1 MGERIWNLTRLFS
14 LRASTTQA
22 VEDLPRRFT
31 TEPLPGG
38 PAAGHLFTDTST
50 QRLLAGYCAA
60 RGWDENGASRAET
73 LAALSVECPRL

>member
-1 MGERIWNLTRLFS
+1 MGERIWNLTRLFN

-22 VEDLPRRFT
+22 VEDLPRHFA

-38 PAAGHLFTDTST
+38 PAAGHLFADVGI

-73 LAALSVECPRL
+73 LAAQTVEYPRP